1 MNYRYLGMT
10 GRPPSGSKRFTFG
23 VRVRTATRCIG
34 LPSRIHHP
42 AKVGAFCL
50 NMSYQDISS
59 HIKSYKIYKLTMSEL
74 QLSESALQVTY
85 NSLISACHRG
95 SQWQR
100 ALIVLKE
107 LEPCS
112 AKARNRCK

>member
-1 MNYRYLGMT
+1 MT

-42 AKVGAFCL
+42 AKVGAFCR

-59 HIKSYKIYKLTMSEL
+59 HIKPYKIYKLTMSEL
-74 QLSESALQVTY
+74 QSSESALQVTY